1 MKHEKDGSITHY
13 DNNNQNAFNWQA
25 MTKYNFENRDA
36 IALSVSD
43 RSRFPTL
50 KERYTTSRPA
60 FGQTALVNP
69 NLKAERARSVDLTY
83 TGYINEN
90 WGYEA
95 SVYYNRISDAIL
107 TQNIDADTVQNRN
120 SGRVDYTGLD
130 LGVNGLIA
138 DQVKIGLSYSL
149 IHSDVKDKE
158 VGKVTGLPT
167 QTVMG
172 WVTYT
177 PWQPLSLTLS
187 EEARSSSYSNSDG
200 SQKAAGFAVTN
211 VRADYEI
218 VKGLSVNASVN
229 NVFDTAYAYTEGFVE
244 EGRNYWAGI
253 EYKF

>member
-1 MKHEKDGSITHY
+1 MAGISYDWRDSLEGMKHEKDGSITHY
-13 DNNNQNAFNWQA
+13 DSNNQNAFNWQA
-25 MTKYNFENRDA
+25 MTKYHFDNRDD

-60 FGQTALVNP
+60 FGQVALVNP
-69 NLKAERARSVDLTY
+69 NLKAERARSIDLTY
-83 TGYINEN
+83 TGYLSED

-107 TQNIDADTVQNRN
+107 TQNIDANTVQNRN

-130 LGVNGLIA
+130 LGVNGLILNE
-138 DQVKIGLSYSL
+138 VKVGLSYSL
-149 IHSDVKDKE
+149 IHSDVKDKD

-177 PWQPLSLTLS
+177 PWQPLSLTLLKKPVLQ
-187 EEARSSSYSNSDG
+187 AIATAM
-200 SQKAAGFAVTN
+200 AAKK
-211 VRADYEI
+211 RAD
-218 VKGLSVNASVN
+218 LP
-229 NVFDTAYAYTEGFVE
+229 
-244 EGRNYWAGI
+244 
-253 EYKF
+253 